1 MRTCSKCEE
10 IKPEDNFSKCSK
22 NKDGLS
28 LWCKLCFKNYNSQSD
43 KKEKASLS
51 YKERSVMPGM
61 KEKRA
66 LLAQTLGKKFI
77 TYKHGAKVRGH
88 AFNLTKDEF
97 SSFWQVPCTYCGSE
111 VATIGI
117 DRIDS
122 SIGYSIDNC
131 VSCCA
136 MCNTMKLNHS
146 LDEWL
151 DKMKQI
157 LKHRGII

>member
-10 IKPEDNFSKCSK
+10 VKSEDNFNKNSK
-22 NKDGLS
+22 NRDGLS
-28 LWCKLCFKNYNSQSD
+28 LWCKSCFKDYNSQPD
-43 KKEKASLS
+43 RQ
-51 YKERSVMPGM
+51 ERISVLNRERAAMPGA

-66 LLAQTLGKKFI
+66 ALAQTLGKKFV

-122 SIGYSIDNC
+122 SIGYSFDNC
-131 VSCCA
+131 VSCCT

-151 DKMKQI
+151 DKMLTI
-157 LKHRGII
+157 LKYRGVL